1 MNKKIGMAIAIGVAV
16 VGWIGYAE
24 HPTAR
29 RLRTAVVETI
39 QAFLA

>member
-1 MNKKIGMAIAIGVAV
+1 MEKQIAAAIAIGIAV

-29 RLRTAVVETI
+29 RLRKAVVETV
-39 QAFLA
+39 QALLA